1 LLQLLKPDGVYLFEP
16 KIIMIKSIKLFS
28 LFMLGLLIAGG
39 GLFAQ
44 ENQTRGERPERPA
57 RPEARQGPPTERPVV
72 PALSPEFQAALLKE
86 FDKDGDGKLS
96 PEEARTAMMA
106 IRQYVNPGEGFGPRG
121 QAEDRPGWGDR
132 ERNRE
137 EMLKR
142 FDKDGDGKLSPEE
155 MAAAREALRNQQ
167 RGPRSQPE

>member
-1 LLQLLKPDGVYLFEP
+1 
-16 KIIMIKSIKLFS
+16 MKSIKLFS
-28 LFMLGLLIAGG
+28 LLMIGLLVASG

-44 ENQTRGERPERPA
+44 ENQNRGERPERPA
-57 RPEARQGPPTERPVV
+57 RPEARQGPPAERPVI

-106 IRQYVNPGEGFGPRG
+106 IRQFMVPGEGIAQRG
-121 QAEDRPGWGDR
+121 QADR

-142 FDKDGDGKLSPEE
+142 FDKDGDGKLSAEE
-155 MAAAREALRNQQ
+155 MAAAREAVRNQQ
-167 RGPRSQPE
+167 RGPRSQSE